1 MYMTITQTRCTMA
14 LFLVVISEERRH
26 RRRLS
31 PSGLRSRGKS
41 CACAEHKIRSDP
53 LERIHAGVMQL
64 SIE

>member
-1 MYMTITQTRCTMA
+1 MA